1 MVSGKNPV
9 NCAILLTFL
18 WRYDTAKNQKKKAN
32 FQINHQSLGTAL
44 HRYFVFR
51 TAVPKYPYEQ
61 RGYLCLVPTL
71 SFPLPVLVVLW
82 LDVYQPARNIPGLY
96 FANYAV
102 KENNLP
108 TSLLSV
114 MTQEYTTIPPPKVT
128 SRQKKSLIQIH
139 TLKLVFHHFHK
150 FPQKKEAQLQQVCPS
165 APPIHSVQFHP

>member
-108 TSLLSV
+108 NFTSIRHD
-114 MTQEYTTIPPPKVT
+114 TE
-128 SRQKKSLIQIH
+128 IH
-139 TLKLVFHHFHK
+139 NNSATKGNVKTEKIVDTNTYSEARFSS
-150 FPQKKEAQLQQVCPS
+150 FP
-165 APPIHSVQFHP
+165 